1 MNTRYE
7 IQTFTLCGG
16 WTNTWFIIE
25 EDNTETPET
34 FASEAEAQQASMNSS
49 AKFRKKLTLGNSH
62 RTQATASMT
71 SASFPYHHEKSV
83 TRSLPLLC
91 HMSIAVLRAD
101 GFSCCWPPHIPPAG
115 GYRPSSHRALLSMTL
130 FGSP

>member
-7 IQTFTLCGG
+7 IQNFTLCAG

-49 AKFRKKLTLGNSH
+49 AKFRKKSTRDNSH
-62 RTQATASMT
+62 RTQVTASMT
-71 SASFPYHHEKSV
+71 SASFPYHHERSGD
-83 TRSLPLLC
+83 SLP
-91 HMSIAVLRAD
+91 SPVLPHEHYRFFSLT
-101 GFSCCWPPHIPPAG
+101 GFRVAASLRTPSGRGIGSLATAPCCQ
-115 GYRPSSHRALLSMTL
+115 
-130 FGSP
+130 